1 MVGAPGL
8 LLALLFVVF
17 VRDYRTPPLF
27 GGGARSPRSLRTLV
41 AALFR
46 PRCMLAACV
55 GAGLQLVT
63 VSTIYA
69 WLPTYLNRDYGFA
82 PDVAGARA
90 GFVVLAGGVGAVAW
104 SIVADRW
111 TARTRRAR
119 LYVPVAVALAT
130 AAVMPLA
137 FGLIAPG
144 PLQFAL
150 ILIGATTMTGTLGPI
165 AAVVVDV
172 AHPGLRATAAA
183 VLALVGH
190 LVGLTTGPLVT
201 GWLSD
206 THGLGFALTVV
217 PMFCLAA
224 AALFAF
230 AAQRYEADLAATPSA
245 PDLVDDVPRVGAA

>member
-1 MVGAPGL
+1 MVGVPGL
-8 LLALLFVVF
+8 LLALGFVLA
-17 VRDYRTPPLF
+17 VRDYPTSPLA
-27 GGGARSPRSLRTLV
+27 GGGARSSPSFRTII

-46 PRCMLAACV
+46 PRSMLAACL
-55 GAGLQLVT
+55 GAGFQLVT

-69 WLPTYLNRDYGFA
+69 WLPTYLHRDYGFA

-119 LYVPVAVALAT
+119 LYVPAT
-130 AAVMPLA
+130 AVVMPLA
-137 FGLIAPG
+137 FGLMAPG
-144 PLQFAL
+144 PLQVAL
-150 ILIGATTMTGTLGPI
+150 ILLGATTMTGTLGPI

-183 VLALVGH
+183 VLALVGN
-190 LVGLTTGPLVT
+190 LVGLTSGPL
-201 GWLSD
+201 
-206 THGLGFALTVV
+206 ALTVV
-217 PMFCLAA
+217 PMFGLAA
-224 AALFAF
+224 AAMFAL

-245 PDLVDDVPRVGAA
+245 LDLIDDVPRVRAA